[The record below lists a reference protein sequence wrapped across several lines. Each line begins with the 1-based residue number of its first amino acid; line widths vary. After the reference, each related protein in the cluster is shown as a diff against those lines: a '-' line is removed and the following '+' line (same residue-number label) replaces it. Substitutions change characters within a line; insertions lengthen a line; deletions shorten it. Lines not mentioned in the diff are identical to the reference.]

1 MQVQAL
7 GDEKYLTPSQV
18 ASLLPN
24 TSVDSVRRWIRS
36 GALAARVL
44 PNGRYLVRQADAE
57 SLLAPAGGRS
67 GGGASAGELPG
78 QGALSW

>member
-1 MQVQAL
+1 M
-7 GDEKYLTPSQV
+7 KSNLTPSQV

-36 GALAARVL
+36 EALAARVL
-44 PNGRYLVRQADAE
+44 PNGRHLVRQADAE

-67 GGGASAGELPG
+67 GGHERAGELPG
-78 QGALSW
+78 QWVLSW